1 MNQSTL
7 TYSYKDSIIFVNEL
21 APYNFNVRYKN
32 VSTTYI
38 SFTAEDALY
47 IFIETLQR
55 KGSDLYQ
62 LLKGGE

>member
-7 TYSYKDSIIFVNEL
+7 TFSYKDSNIFVNEL

-38 SFTAEDALY
+38 SFTAEDALN

>member
-1 MNQSTL
+1 MNQTL
-7 TYSYKDSIIFVNEL
+7 TYSYKDSNIFVKEL

>member
-1 MNQSTL
+1 MNQLIL
-7 TYSYKDSIIFVNEL
+7 TFSYKDSNIFVNEL

-38 SFTAEDALY
+38 SFTAEDALQ

>member
-1 MNQSTL
+1 MNQL
-7 TYSYKDSIIFVNEL
+7 ILIFNYKDSNILVNEL

-38 SFTAEDALY
+38 SFTAEDALQ